1 MKKNLFLKSG
11 IGLLIL
17 AGSSIGPA
25 AATSY
30 EGSMYSDLR
39 SLQES
44 SQWTTT
50 AARGAEGPI
59 RSADGQPAEFA
70 GSSMGPGSATST
82 SYDESS
88 MYSDLRSLQESQ
100 QGTMSTARGAEGP
113 IRSVDVQP
121 AASDIYASISKYH
134 AAQQFNM
141 SSSERGAQGP
151 VRSEAEMTMERK
163 QQEWKKMTGI
173 FDGSTN

>member
-11 IGLLIL
+11 ITLLIL
-17 AGSSIGPA
+17 AGSSVGPVS
-25 AATSY
+25 ATAY
-30 EGSMYSDLR
+30 EGSLYSDLR

-59 RSADGQPAEFA
+59 RSVDGQPAV
-70 GSSMGPGSATST
+70 SAASF
-82 SYDESS
+82 EGS
-88 MYSDLRSLQESQ
+88 MYSDLQSLQEAPPL
-100 QGTMSTARGAEGP
+100 TTNAARGAEGP

-121 AASDIYASISKYH
+121 AANDIYESLSQYQ
-134 AAQQFNM
+134 AAQQFDM

-151 VRSEAEMTMERK
+151 VRTETF
-163 QQEWKKMTGI
+163 I
-173 FDGSTN
+173 LIP